1 MQKGVATRIVAND
14 RIMFGRFENEW
25 VLSKLYFKTFTS
37 LLSEEKKEKLLKMF
51 QSIGFDVIDAWQQGS
66 THLTMAS
73 TTAVTVKLLQALA
86 AGIPIVT
93 VKFWMEVVKAIAK
106 NEPLP
111 DYTMHMPTLSE
122 PFLESVSLDLN
133 SKRKQLF
140 AGMVFVF
147 MSNTQMESFKDIIE
161 LAGGSCL
168 GLRGKQFKKTILL
181 DNKYVAMQYNPS
193 AQTQMSQSHK
203 LMDVL
208 KSMIR
213 PRL

>member
-1 MQKGVATRIVAND
+1 
-14 RIMFGRFENEW
+14 
-25 VLSKLYFKTFTS
+25 
-37 LLSEEKKEKLLKMF
+37 
-51 QSIGFDVIDAWQQGS
+51 
-66 THLTMAS
+66 MAS